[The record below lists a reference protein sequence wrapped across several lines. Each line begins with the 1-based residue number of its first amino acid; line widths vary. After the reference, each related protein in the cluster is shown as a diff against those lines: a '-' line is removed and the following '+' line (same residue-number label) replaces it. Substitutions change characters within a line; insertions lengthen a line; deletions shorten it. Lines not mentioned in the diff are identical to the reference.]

1 MSREVWISP
10 RDLDAPGVRLFCLPH
25 AGSGAAGF
33 YRWKRL
39 LPASIA
45 VCPVLL
51 PGREARLGRP
61 ALTDWVSIVDELAA
75 QVGPHVDRPYAIF
88 GHSMG
93 ALLAYEW
100 ARRAV
105 PAPLCL
111 FASGRK
117 APQMETSHRGL
128 HRLPEDQFV
137 RELKR
142 RYGGEPEALLA
153 DPELR
158 DVFLPILRSD
168 LQVVESYDW
177 EPGPGLAFEVCAM
190 AGLEDRSVSDEGLAR
205 WGELIDVSSPQ
216 TYGSSDQIIE
226 ILRSAQDDDFHGGAV
241 HPWGTHSS
249 AGFVSCRFAGD
260 HFYHFGA
267 GQVELLRFIAETMER
282 LSSEAR

>member
-1 MSREVWISP
+1 MSRGVWISQ

-51 PGREARLGRP
+51 PGREARLGEP
-61 ALTDWVSIVDELAA
+61 ALTDWASVVNELEA
-75 QVGPHVDRPYAIF
+75 QAGPHLDRPYAIF

-100 ARRAV
+100 ARRAAR
-105 PAPLCL
+105 APLCL

-117 APQMETSHRGL
+117 APQVETSHRWL
-128 HRLPEDQFV
+128 HRLSEDQFV
-137 RELKR
+137 SELKQ
-142 RYGGEPEALLA
+142 RYGGEPEALLL

-168 LQVVESYDW
+168 LQVVESYEW
-177 EPGPGLAFEVCAM
+177 QPGPLLNFEVCAM
-190 AGLEDRSVSDEGLAR
+190 AGAEDRSVSDEGLAR
-205 WGELIDVSSPQ
+205 WAEV
-216 TYGSSDQIIE
+216 TRE
-226 ILRSAQDDDFHGGAV
+226 
-241 HPWGTHSS
+241 
-249 AGFVSCRFAGD
+249 GFASRRLAGD

-267 GQVELLRFIAETMER
+267 GQGELLRLVAETMER
-282 LSSEAR
+282 FSSEAR